1 MPIYEYSCQKCG
13 RRFSVLVGVVA
24 GARKPVCPRCG
35 NKTVRK
41 LISRIARVRPEEEAF
56 ESMADEAAGMPDLDS
71 PASARRWAGKMS
83 DEFGDELGEDFEGDV
98 ESALEEGEGES
109 EEDEEL

>member
-1 MPIYEYSCQKCG
+1 MPIYEYSCQKCR

-41 LISRIARVRPEEEAF
+41 LISRIARVRPEESFDSLAGESDATEDF
-56 ESMADEAAGMPDLDS
+56 ESPD
-71 PASARRWAGKMS
+71 SARRWAGKMS
-83 DEFGDELGEDFEGDV
+83 GEFGDELGEDFEGEV